1 MFSMLAF
8 VALQNVVAY
17 SVNMADNIML
27 GTYSQAALSGAATVN
42 QVFFIIQ
49 QFAISFGNALVALAA
64 QYWGQHRVKPIR
76 TLAGITLKVGVA
88 VSVILILICGL
99 IPSGIIRIFTF
110 DADIVAEGT
119 KYLLII
125 MWTFLLYIITNILMA
140 ALRAVGTVNISF
152 YISIVSLVVNVGINY
167 VLIFGKLGLPE
178 MGIVGAAIGTLV
190 ARILELIIVI
200 VYLAKFDKKLHLFR
214 RVPGEVVATSI
225 DDDYEVVAESSDTK
239 SIANNADSDDPVS
252 SIDTASDI
260 STETDGNTV
269 SKNAV
274 SQATNDA
281 VSSSEKKKGDFALAW
296 LFDNNKDLWKDFLKV
311 YFPIFCA
318 TVLWGVSVPMQTAI
332 LGHMSAD
339 AIAANSVATTFY
351 QYLKVIVVA
360 MSSTS
365 AVMIGQSI
373 GRGDMVRIKSDGR
386 TLSVVDVVIGLILGV
401 LLVVLKNPLLTLYD
415 LNPNALR
422 LAGNLILIMAVIMV
436 GMSYQ
441 MPVSFGIIQG
451 GGDAKFTMAMNLI
464 STWCIVMPLSFMAAY
479 WWKWPVEW
487 VVVVVQS
494 DQIFKCLPTWL
505 HFRKYTWMKKLTR

>member
-1 MFSMLAF
+1 MTKESFFTKEKGFYKATFTMLAF
-8 VALQNVVAY
+8 VALQNVIAY

-42 QVFFIIQ
+42 QVFFMIQ

-64 QYWGQHRVKPIR
+64 QYWGQQRLKPIR
-76 TLAGITLKVGVA
+76 MLTGITLKIGA
-88 VSVILILICGL
+88 ALSVVLVLICL
-99 IPSGIIRIFTF
+99 LLPSGIIRIFTN
-110 DADIVAEGT
+110 DPAIVSEGT
-119 KYLLII
+119 QYLVLIV
-125 MWTFLLYIITNILMA
+125 WTFFLYIITNILMA

-167 VLIFGKLGLPE
+167 VLIFGKLGFPE
-178 MGIVGAAIGTLV
+178 MGIRGAAIGTLA
-190 ARILELIIVI
+190 ARVLELLIVLI
-200 VYLAKFDKKLHLFR
+200 YLAKFDKKLHLFR
-214 RVPGEVVATSI
+214 KDPASEGS
-225 DDDYEVVAESSDTK
+225 AE
-239 SIANNADSDDPVS
+239 A
-252 SIDTASDI
+252 
-260 STETDGNTV
+260 
-269 SKNAV
+269 
-274 SQATNDA
+274 
-281 VSSSEKKKGDFALAW
+281 ALSW
-296 LFDNNKDLWKDFLKV
+296 LFKGNRVLWHDYLKV

-332 LGHMSAD
+332 LGHLSAD

-373 GRGDMVRIKSDGR
+373 GRGDLRRIKSDGR
-386 TLSVVDVVIGLILGV
+386 TLSVIDVVIGLILGI
-401 LLVVLKNPLLTLYD
+401 LLVVLKNPLLSLYD
-415 LNPNALR
+415 LNPNTMR

-451 GGDAKFTMAMNLI
+451 AGDAKFTMKMNLI
-464 STWCIVMPLSFMAAY
+464 STWCIVMPLSFMAAF

-494 DQIFKCLPTWL
+494 DQIFKCLPSFL
-505 HFRKYTWMKKLTR
+505 HFRKYNWIKKLTRSDI

>member
-1 MFSMLAF
+1 MKESFFTKDSLFYRNMFSMLAF
-8 VALQNVVAY
+8 VALQNVIAY

-42 QVFFIIQ
+42 QVFFMIQ

-64 QYWGQHRVKPIR
+64 QYWGQNRVKPIR
-76 TLAGITLKVGVA
+76 VLTGITLKIGAA
-88 VSVILILICGL
+88 VSVLLVLVCL
-99 IPSGIIRIFTF
+99 LLPSGIIRIFTNEP
-110 DADIVAEGT
+110 AIIEEGT
-119 KYLLII
+119 KYLLLIL
-125 MWTFLLYIITNILMA
+125 WTFLLYIITNILMA

-167 VLIFGKLGLPE
+167 VLIFGRLGFPE
-178 MGIVGAAIGTLV
+178 MGIRGAAVGTLA
-190 ARILELIIVI
+190 ARILELLIVL
-200 VYLAKFDKKLHLFR
+200 VYLAKFDKKLNLFR
-214 RVPGEVVATSI
+214 SPA
-225 DDDYEVVAESSDTK
+225 K
-239 SIANNADSDDPVS
+239 WDPEYS
-252 SIDTASDI
+252 A
-260 STETDGNTV
+260 
-269 SKNAV
+269 
-274 SQATNDA
+274 
-281 VSSSEKKKGDFALAW
+281 EKKEKAAGW
-296 LFDNNKDLWKDFLKV
+296 LFQNDKDLWKDYLKV

-332 LGHMSAD
+332 LGHLSAD

-373 GRGDMVRIKSDGR
+373 GRGDMARIKSDGR
-386 TLSVVDVVIGLILGV
+386 TLSVIDVVIGLILGV
-401 LLVVLKNPLLTLYD
+401 LLVILKDPLLTLYD

-451 GGDAKFTMAMNLI
+451 GGDTKFTMAMNLI
-464 STWCIVMPLSFMAAY
+464 STWAIVMPLSFMAAF

-494 DQIFKCLPTWL
+494 DQIFKCLPTFL

>member
-1 MFSMLAF
+1 MQRDNLMSQTSFFTKDKAFYRSLFSMLAF
-8 VALQNVVAY
+8 VALQNIIAY

-27 GTYSQAALSGAATVN
+27 GSYSQAALSGAATVN

-64 QYWGQHRVKPIR
+64 QYWGQNRTAPIR
-76 TLAGITLKVGVA
+76 RLVGITLKIGSAITLV
-88 VSVILILICGL
+88 LLLICL
-99 IPSGIIRIFTF
+99 FLPSGIIRIFTS
-110 DADIVAEGT
+110 DSGIIAEGR

-125 MWTFLLYIITNILMA
+125 LWTFLLYILTNILMA

-152 YISIVSLVVNVGINY
+152 YISIISLVLNVGINY
-167 VLIFGKLGLPE
+167 VLIFGKLGFPE
-178 MGIVGAAIGTLV
+178 MGITGAAIGTLV
-190 ARILELIIVI
+190 ARIVELVI
-200 VYLAKFDKKLHLFR
+200 VLLYLLFVDKKLKLFQK
-214 RVPGEVVATSI
+214 P
-225 DDDYEVVAESSDTK
+225 
-239 SIANNADSDDPVS
+239 
-252 SIDTASDI
+252 DTA
-260 STETDGNTV
+260 
-269 SKNAV
+269 
-274 SQATNDA
+274 
-281 VSSSEKKKGDFALAW
+281 EKALTW
-296 LFDNNKDLWKDFLKV
+296 LFSNDTDLWKDYLKV
-311 YFPIFCA
+311 YFPIMCA

-332 LGHMSAD
+332 LGHLSAD

-373 GRGDMVRIKSDGR
+373 GRGEMDRIKSDGR
-386 TLSVVDVVIGLILGV
+386 TLSVIDVGIGFLLGIVLIL
-401 LLVVLKNPLLTLYD
+401 LKDPLLTLYN
-415 LNPNALR
+415 LNDNAMA
-422 LAGNLILIMAVIMV
+422 LAGRLILIMAVIMV

-464 STWCIVMPLSFMAAY
+464 STWLIVMPLSFMAAF

-494 DQIFKCLPTWL
+494 DQIFKCLPTFI
-505 HFRKYTWMKKLTR
+505 HFRKYTWMKKLTREE